1 MSYSY
6 QFLSQPIYRAVLR
19 ALVRNGPGCYIDIN
33 PLHPSTHSLT
43 NTLYEMGWRGINLES
58 VADYLAYL
66 HKVRPNDIN
75 LALHLRASSS
85 SSTTAS
91 TADISLS
98 QIALQYC
105 PASIQLLRVNRLGKN
120 AANLNQLD
128 WRNPTQRPYLL
139 VIENDQQYLDFHPEQ
154 TELLKDYV
162 LAQNYTLVLFD
173 QFITVLVANEHALLL
188 AQVSEINQANLALP
202 RVSFWKKL
210 QPKTTVGV
218 QSQMSRWQLLKNLA
232 IKITTVIKDGRLL
245 PVIKQRA
252 KKILKPL
259 LGKILHLN
267 WVRKLAYFLMDRVS
281 IVHHLAA
288 MMKEGPV
295 NQVSSTTTGTA
306 ASTPH
311 STSASKTYQM
321 NNNCSQQTKVIMNQL
336 QNAIQTIK
344 EKV

>member
-6 QFLSQPIYRAVLR
+6 QFLNQPIYRAVLR

-85 SSTTAS
+85 SSSSTTTS

-120 AANLNQLD
+120 AVNLNQLD
-128 WRNPTQRPYLL
+128 WHNPTQRPYLL
-139 VIENDQQYLDFHPEQ
+139 IIENDQQYLDFHPEQ

-173 QFITVLVANEHALLL
+173 HFITVLVANEHALLL

-218 QSQMSRWQLLKNLA
+218 QGQMSRWQLLKNLA

-252 KKILKPL
+252 KKMLKPL
-259 LGKILHLN
+259 LGKFLHLN

-295 NQVSSTTTGTA
+295 NQASTTTTGTA
-306 ASTPH
+306 AS
-311 STSASKTYQM
+311 SSSGKAYQM
-321 NNNCSQQTKVIMNQL
+321 NNNCSQQTKVIMSQL
-336 QNAIQTIK
+336 QNSIQAIK
-344 EKV
+344 DDV